1 MIRGPSQ
8 LQPPGEIFLLLV
20 FCPGVGFPL
29 WEPPS
34 FSSSTSLLANC
45 CLSEQNR
52 VCNLL
57 PGSPLPPSLL
67 AKLGFLFRWG
77 WSPGQE
83 GEEPAA
89 AWLLPAASLLF
100 LSPFPPPSP
109 HPDRNS
115 ASHFL
120 GMLGAQTEPAVLAG
134 SRGLSGLVSPKSAA
148 RRWGG
153 HLQER
158 EAAHSFLPGH
168 TRPSPPRRSRGP
180 PPPTPCRF
188 PPPSFRVLAEPSH
201 CSRQASVTA
210 DPGRGR
216 GGD

>member
-1 MIRGPSQ
+1 MPLR
-8 LQPPGEIFLLLV
+8 LCLPGRVFQRTGGSRDARALPASTPGEEIFLLLV
-20 FCPGVGFPL
+20 FCPGAGFPL

-34 FSSSTSLLANC
+34 FSSSTSFLANC
-45 CLSEQNR
+45 RLSEQNR

-100 LSPFPPPSP
+100 LSPFPSPSP

-120 GMLGAQTEPAVLAG
+120 GMLRAQPEPAVLAG

-158 EAAHSFLPGH
+158 GAAHSFLPGH
-168 TRPSPPRRSRGP
+168 TRPSPLRWSRGHPSP
-180 PPPTPCRF
+180 PGAGSLHPL
-188 PPPSFRVLAEPSH
+188 SES
-201 CSRQASVTA
+201 
-210 DPGRGR
+210 
-216 GGD
+216 